1 MFKNKFHV
9 CAYSSVRFALR
20 FLNLFV
26 EVSRVCGGGSSGGS
40 SRQERAREGILPVMS
55 QQPARLER
63 NFKWHFIDYGT
74 GIGRT
79 LLRRTGS
86 AAAMCAAPPVL
97 AAFSTNPN
105 QLPKAPYIHIV
116 LNSLKTYY
124 WKETSPKLHT

>member
-1 MFKNKFHV
+1 MWKPL
-9 CAYSSVRFALR
+9 SITITSRLR
-20 FLNLFV
+20 FVNLFI
-26 EVSRVCGGGSSGGS
+26 EGSRVCGGGS
-40 SRQERAREGILPVMS
+40 RQERAQEGILPVMS

-79 LLRRTGS
+79 LLHCTEPVAPPPCAPRRT
-86 AAAMCAAPPVL
+86 VL

-124 WKETSPKLHT
+124 WKGDLA

>member
-1 MFKNKFHV
+1 M
-9 CAYSSVRFALR
+9 
-20 FLNLFV
+20 NLFV
-26 EVSRVCGGGSSGGS
+26 EVSRVCGGGGS
-40 SRQERAREGILPVMS
+40 SRQERAQGRILPVMS

-86 AAAMCAAPPVL
+86 AAAMCAAPVL

>member
-1 MFKNKFHV
+1 MWKPL
-9 CAYSSVRFALR
+9 SITITSRLR
-20 FLNLFV
+20 FVNLFI
-26 EVSRVCGGGSSGGS
+26 EGSRVCGGGSGG
-40 SRQERAREGILPVMS
+40 SRQERAQEGILPVMS

-86 AAAMCAAPPVL
+86 AAAMCAAPVL